1 MLLAESF
8 YVPLQVL
15 EVCLRNK
22 IDASMTQTYGSGW
35 LLDSAAAPLTDFSR
49 RLVNE
54 AIKNIS
60 GEVRHGKVVAEIKF
74 AFWVGLLAKSYDQTI
89 WRSACHKAFSS
100 AGGKKRSQVHGR
112 LNAIRRFRNRI
123 AHHEPI
129 FQKDI
134 ELLHAEIIEAT
145 GWMCISTSQ
154 WSDHHSRTIKI
165 LNSK

>member
-1 MLLAESF
+1 MLLSEAF

-15 EVCLRNK
+15 EICLRNK
-22 IDASMTQTYGSGW
+22 IDAAMTQTYGSSW

-54 AIKNIS
+54 AIKNVS
-60 GEVRHGKVVAEIKF
+60 CDARHGKIVAEIKF
-74 AFWVGLLAKSYDQTI
+74 AFWVGLLAKGYDQTI
-89 WRSACHKAFSS
+89 WRTACYKAFSS
-100 AGGKKRSQVHGR
+100 AKGKKRGEVHGR

-134 ELLHAEIIEAT
+134 ATIHAEIIEAT
-145 GWMCISTSQ
+145 SWMCTDTSE
-154 WSDHHSRTIKI
+154 WSNHHSRTIQI
-165 LNSK
+165 LNSS